1 MLRRYLLLLSIAVML
16 AAPTSAWACRAAGPD
31 THVGPLL
38 SVDAEKKSF
47 TIMDAESGSPITFAA
62 DEAILSALQGVKGPV
77 AVLHKKVD
85 GVLRAIDIRY

>member
-1 MLRRYLLLLSIAVML
+1 RYLLLLSVAAML
-16 AAPTSAWACRAAGPD
+16 AGPTIAWACRAAGPD
-31 THVGPLL
+31 THVGTLL

-47 TIMDAESGSPITFAA
+47 TIMDAEARSPITFVA
-62 DEAILSALQGVKGPV
+62 DDAIISALKGVTGTV